1 VTLSSFQGIAVLG
14 AVSAIALVVFAGRA
28 NIAGG
33 ERAASAP
40 TTLLAAAA
48 SAPAATPTAPVS
60 FYESNFERRP
70 SPAALTAL
78 GRVVFSD
85 TALSAS
91 GRMSCASCHDPAHAY
106 GPTDGRAVRLGGV
119 DGKTPGVRAVPSL
132 RYQQDALPF
141 TEHYMETDGNDSAD
155 QGPAG
160 GRGWDGRASS
170 AHEQAA
176 LPLLSPFE
184 MANGTIDAAIARLRA
199 SPSATLFRA
208 TFGPHVLDDPALAW
222 SGLLWA
228 LEVFQQSPEDFYPY
242 SSKYDAFL
250 RGKAALDAREQRG
263 LALFDDPARGNC
275 AVCHVSGIRHGAFP
289 QFTDHGFVALGV
301 PRNASVPANRDPAY
315 RDLGLCGPLR
325 TDLADRSEYC
335 GLFKTPT
342 LRNVAMRKVFFHNG
356 AFHSL
361 DDVVAFYAERDT
373 RPSKFYP
380 RDPSGRVVKYD
391 DLPAAFAGNVNVEP
405 PFGGAAG
412 ARPALSAGERADIV
426 AFLRTLTDG
435 WQAPAASAPRR

>member
-1 VTLSSFQGIAVLG
+1 MTSS
-14 AVSAIALVVFAGRA
+14 
-28 NIAGG
+28 
-33 ERAASAP
+33 
-40 TTLLAAAA
+40 
-48 SAPAATPTAPVS
+48 APVS
-60 FYESNFERRP
+60 FYETKFERRP
-70 SPAALTAL
+70 NAAELTAL
-78 GRVVFSD
+78 GRAVFFD

-106 GPTDGRAVRLGGV
+106 GPPDGRAVRLGGV
-119 DGKTPGVRAVPSL
+119 GGKTPGVRAVPSL
-132 RYQQDALPF
+132 RYAQDALPF

-184 MANGTIDAAIARLRA
+184 MANGTVEAAIARLRA
-199 SPSATLFRA
+199 SSSAGPFRD

-222 SGLLWA
+222 NGLLWS

-250 RGKAALDAREQRG
+250 RGKAMLDAHEQRG
-263 LALFDDPARGNC
+263 LALFDDPAKGNC
-275 AVCHVSGIRHGAFP
+275 AVCHVSAIRRGAFP

-301 PRNASVPANRDPAY
+301 PRNASVPANRDPSY

-325 TDLADRSEYC
+325 TDLADRREYC

-342 LRNVAMRKVFFHNG
+342 LRNVATRKVFFHNG
-356 AFHSL
+356 GFHDL

-373 RPSKFYP
+373 RPAKFYP
-380 RDPSGRVVKYD
+380 RDRGGRVVKYD
-391 DLPAAFAGNVNVEP
+391 DLPATLSGNVNVEP
-405 PFGGAAG
+405 PFGGTPG
-412 ARPALSAGERADIV
+412 ARPALSASERADVV

-435 WQAPAASAPRR
+435 WQAPATSAPHR